1 MNYYQRLKDV
11 REDHD
16 LNQEDI
22 ANLLKTSQQQYG
34 KYELGKQKMSIERYI
49 FLSKY
54 YNISLDYLCGILETP
69 EPLWR
74 GTPAPKIKR
83 KINEEEKIIQ
93 AYKKAPQK
101 IKNVI
106 KTILEIEGE

>member
-1 MNYYQRLKDV
+1 MNFYQRLKDL
-11 REDHD
+11 REDRD
-16 LNQEDI
+16 LSQEDL
-22 ANLLKTSQQQYG
+22 ANLLQTSQQQYG

-54 YNISLDYLCGILETP
+54 YNVSLDYLCGILDTP

-74 GTPAPKIKR
+74 GSKPPKITPR
-83 KINEEEKIIQ
+83 PSEEEKLLNT
-93 AYKKAPQK
+93 YRSAPTK

-106 KTILEIEGE
+106 KTLLEI